1 MKHMRA
7 IFILLGSILLLSACS
22 GTDSYDPL
30 RDFVSIE
37 NELREQLYLVED
49 SGIIELPEGHFL
61 FKKSLILDGKKHVT
75 IRGAG
80 IDKTVLSFKGQQE
93 GAEGIRISNSEKIT
107 LENLTVEDAS
117 GDNVKVTDTKG
128 ITIRNVKVA
137 WTGEINSENGAYGL
151 YPVLCSDVLI
161 EGCEAM
167 GASDAGIYVGQSN
180 DVIIRRNKAYQNVAG
195 IESENSY
202 NVAIYENEAYDNTG
216 GLLIFDLP
224 GLTMAGAK
232 VKAFNNTIYNNN
244 RDNFAPPG
252 NIVATVPPGT
262 GVMILAT
269 ENVDVFGN
277 DIIDNRTVGLAVISY
292 ELVAALSAD
301 NEGESNAGSAQRVN
315 SNFENDTN
323 YYPFPVD
330 IRIGKNNFDNSYT
343 LPTFS
348 HDIGKLI
355 FFKFPF
361 GTPDVL
367 YDGIRSN
374 NERDVPICLK
384 DPEVSFADL
393 DAANDFEN
401 IERNTDAY
409 ICK

>member
-1 MKHMRA
+1 MK
-7 IFILLGSILLLSACS
+7 ILHFLIATIVFLASCS
-22 GTDSYDPL
+22 GVDSYDPE
-30 RDFVSIE
+30 RNFVSIE

-49 SGIIELPEGHFL
+49 SGVIELPEGHFL
-61 FKKSLILDGKKHVT
+61 FKKSLILDGKSHVT

-80 IDKTVLSFKGQQE
+80 MDKTVLSFKGQIE
-93 GAEGIRISNSEKIT
+93 GAEGLRISNGENIT
-107 LENLTVEDAS
+107 IENLTVEDAS
-117 GDNVKVTDTKG
+117 GDNIKVTDTKG

-137 WTGEINSENGAYGL
+137 WTGDIDSENGAYGL

-195 IESENSY
+195 IESENSV
-202 NVAIYENEAYDNTG
+202 NVAIYENEAFDNTG

-224 GLTMAGAK
+224 GLTMYGAK
-232 VKAFNNTIYNNN
+232 VKAFNNKIVDNN
-244 RDNFAPPG
+244 RENFAPPG

-269 ENVDVFGN
+269 RDVDIFSNEV
-277 DIIDNRTVGLAVISY
+277 IDNRTVGLAVISY
-292 ELVAALSAD
+292 ELVAALSSE

-315 SNFENDTN
+315 TNFENDSS
-323 YYPFPVD
+323 YYPYPVE
-330 IRIGKNNFDNSYT
+330 IRIGKNNFENSYT
-343 LPTFS
+343 LPSFS

-361 GTPDVL
+361 STPNIL
-367 YDGIRSN
+367 YDGIRSGN
-374 NERDVPICLK
+374 DKEVPICLK
-384 DPEVSFADL
+384 DPDVSFADL

-401 IERNTDAY
+401 IQENTSEY

>member
-1 MKHMRA
+1 MRQFL
-7 IFILLGSILLLSACS
+7 IFFTGLFILSACS
-22 GTDSYDPL
+22 GADSYDPK
-30 RDFVSIE
+30 RDFISIE
-37 NELREQLYLVED
+37 KELREQLFLVED
-49 SGIIELPEGHFL
+49 SGVIELPEGHFL

-80 IDKTVLSFKGQQE
+80 MEKTVLSFKGQVE
-93 GAEGIRISNSEKIT
+93 GAEGIRISNGENIT

-202 NVAIYENEAYDNTG
+202 NVAIYENQAYDNTG

-224 GLTMAGAK
+224 GLTMSGAK
-232 VKAFNNTIYNNN
+232 IKAFNNTLYDNN

-262 GVMILAT
+262 GMMVLAT
-269 ENVDVFGN
+269 RNADIFDN
-277 DIIDNRTVGLAVISY
+277 DILDNRTVGLAVISY
-292 ELVAALSAD
+292 ALVAELSAEND
-301 NEGESNAGSAQRVN
+301 GESNAGSAQRVN

-330 IRIGKNNFDNSYT
+330 IRIGKNNFENSYT
-343 LPTFS
+343 LPSFS

-361 GTPDVL
+361 GTPDIL
-367 YDGIRSN
+367 YDGIRSDN
-374 NERDVPICLK
+374 PKEVPICLK
-384 DPEVSFADL
+384 DPDVNFADL

-401 IERNTDAY
+401 LHQNTSDY
-409 ICK
+409 ICE